1 MIEPTVVELIVAA
14 LALVALVVAAWKAS
28 TWLTRRGHIVRPL
41 TMMDWHMTRI
51 EKQAAKNRL
60 ERASD
65 SGGGEKS

>member
-1 MIEPTVVELIVAA
+1 MTEPTVIELIVAA
-14 LALVALVVAAWKAS
+14 LAFVALVIAAWKAS
-28 TWLTRRGHIVRPL
+28 TWLTRRGHVVRPL

-65 SGGGEKS
+65 SGDGEKS

>member
-1 MIEPTVVELIVAA
+1 MTEPTIVELIVAA
-14 LALVALVVAAWKAS
+14 LASVALIAAAWKAS

-60 ERASD
+60 ERTSD